1 MQARLERFNL
11 MLLAMVIAGT
21 IVAPCQA
28 QDKSSKTLKGG
39 VQETGKIQTPSVYR
53 PGNGEDDDPF
63 SDEPKAAPVPA
74 VVPAKPAPKA
84 AVPPVKKPIQARA
97 QDIWKQLEQMLPDE
111 PSGGLRTVN
120 PNATPANDIDSSP
133 QMQVLWDAW
142 HKRVAS
148 AIFERFNMF
157 AKGGFSQ
164 SPPYLAQISY
174 AVTKD
179 GHIQNIQFMQKTDNA
194 LFNTMIVQAVQSLD
208 GDIGVLAFP
217 PGSRRASVPKKATFQ
232 HNFGREGYRYII
244 NDKEQIPSAKPKH
257 K

>member
-1 MQARLERFNL
+1 MMQANSNRLTL
-11 MLLAMVIAGT
+11 ILLALALVVT
-21 IVAPCQA
+21 SVSPCEA
-28 QDKSSKTLKGG
+28 QDKSTKTLKGG
-39 VQETGKIQTPSVYR
+39 VQQSGTIQKTSVYR

-74 VVPAKPAPKA
+74 AVPAKTA
-84 AVPPVKKPIQARA
+84 AKVTVPVKKPIQARA
-97 QDIWKQLEQMLPDE
+97 QDIWKQLEQLLPDE
-111 PSGGLRTVN
+111 PSTGLKPVN
-120 PNATPANDIDSSP
+120 TNAPQSKDFDSSP

-142 HKRVAS
+142 HKRVAA

-179 GHIQNIQFMQKTDNA
+179 GHIQNIQFIQPTENP
-194 LFNTMIVQAVQSLD
+194 LFNQMITQAVQSLD
-208 GDIGVLAFP
+208 GEMEVLSFP
-217 PGSRRASVPKKATFQ
+217 PGSRRTSVAKKATFQ
-232 HNFGREGYRYII
+232 HNFGREGYRYTI
-244 NDKEQIPSAKPKH
+244 NDKEQIPSAKTKH